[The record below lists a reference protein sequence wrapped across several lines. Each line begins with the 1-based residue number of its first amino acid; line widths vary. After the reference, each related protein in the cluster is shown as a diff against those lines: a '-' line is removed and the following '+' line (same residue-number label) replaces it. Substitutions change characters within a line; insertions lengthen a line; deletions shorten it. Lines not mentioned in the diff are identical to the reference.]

1 MGLVTRENPVAYRW
15 ACEVSRTST
24 RYPRGI
30 SHKAQLL
37 ENMLAFGPVPSR
49 RLGRSLG
56 VNNVPPKV
64 CSYGCVYCQVGRT
77 REMTNERR
85 AFYQPAEILE
95 SVREKL
101 KEAQAADERIDFL
114 TFAPDGEPTLDV
126 NLGQHIA
133 LMRPLGFPIAVIS
146 NASLVWRE
154 DVRHELERADWVSL
168 KVDAVRE
175 AAWHRVNRPH
185 GKLSLP
191 AILEGVRV
199 FAQTF
204 TGKLVTE
211 TLLVAGVND
220 SGADLEAVARFL
232 GELQPAKAYIA
243 TPTRPPTETWV
254 RPVDDGTLIHAYHTF
269 AERVQEVEYLIKY
282 EGEAFASL
290 GNTSE
295 ALLSILAVHPMRED
309 AVLSFLSRAGA
320 NSELAEHLAETGLLT
335 KVSYRGKT
343 FYIRR
348 TSGR

>member
-1 MGLVTRENPVAYRW
+1 MGLVTHENPVAYRW

-30 SHKAQLL
+30 SHKAQVL

-56 VNNVPPKV
+56 INNVPPKV

-85 AFYQPAEILE
+85 AFFQPAEILE
-95 SVREKL
+95 SVREKV

-114 TFAPDGEPTLDV
+114 TFVPDGEPTLDI

-133 LMRPLGFPIAVIS
+133 LLRPLGFPIAVIT

-154 DVRHELERADWVSL
+154 DVHQELARADWISL
-168 KVDAVRE
+168 KIDAVQE
-175 AAWHRVNRPH
+175 ATWHRINRAH
-185 GKLSLP
+185 RKLSLKP
-191 AILEGVRV
+191 ILKGART
-199 FAQTF
+199 FAETF
-204 TGKLVTE
+204 RGKLVTE
-211 TLLVAGVND
+211 TMLVADVND
-220 SGADLEAVARFL
+220 SETDLEAVARFL

-295 ALLSILAVHPMRED
+295 ALLSILAVHPMREN

-320 NSELAEHLAETGLLT
+320 NSELPEHLVESGLLK
-335 KVSYRGKT
+335 KVSYRGKS